1 MQNYHFHNAFTS
13 TAKYVLHTSTNVSLH
28 CVYDIINFSFSM
40 SLVSLRSVSKT
51 YGSYKAV
58 NNVSLEVPP
67 GCIFG
72 LLGPNGAGK
81 TSTIRMITGITLPDS
96 GEISL
101 FGEAQRADHQNM
113 IGYMPEERGL
123 YRKLTVRTQLE
134 YLGAL
139 KGLDKTTLKKNIDYW
154 LDRFEIQSW
163 AKKKTNELSK
173 GMQQKLQFIVTILHD
188 PQLLVLDEP
197 LSGLDPI
204 NSEIINNIILEEKAK
219 GRSIMLSTH
228 RMEQVEQL
236 CDEIV
241 LMNLGKVILSGK
253 LRDVKERAGKK
264 MINLVYSGDVDL
276 MTKLDHFPIRIAES
290 HPNEL
295 LFEMLP
301 GGNPNDILRAALDSV
316 NVIKWELIEPP
327 LKEIFLE
334 AVAKIN

>member
-1 MQNYHFHNAFTS
+1 
-13 TAKYVLHTSTNVSLH
+13 
-28 CVYDIINFSFSM
+28 M

-58 NNVSLEVPP
+58 NDVSLEISP

-81 TSTIRMITGITLPDS
+81 TSTIRMITGITMPDT
-96 GEISL
+96 GEITL
-101 FGEAQRADHQNM
+101 FGEPQRAEHQNQ

-123 YRKLTVRTQLE
+123 YRKLPVRAQLE

-139 KGLDKTTLKKNIDYW
+139 KGLNKATLKKNIDYW

-204 NSEIINNIILEEKAK
+204 NSEIINEIILEEKAK

-236 CDEIV
+236 CDEIA

-253 LRDVKERAGKK
+253 LRDVKERSGKK
-264 MINLVYSGDVDL
+264 MIRIVFSGTDNLVSR
-276 MTKLDHFPIRIAES
+276 LDHFPIRIAES

-295 LFEMLP
+295 LFEMQP
-301 GGNPNDILRAALDSV
+301 GADPKAILRSALDYV
-316 NVIKWELIEPP
+316 DVIKWELVEPP
-327 LKEIFLE
+327 LKEIFLD
-334 AVAKIN
+334 AVAKNN

>member
-1 MQNYHFHNAFTS
+1 
-13 TAKYVLHTSTNVSLH
+13 
-28 CVYDIINFSFSM
+28 M
-40 SLVSLRSVSKT
+40 SLVSLQSVSKT

-58 NNVSLEVPP
+58 NNVSLEVPA

-81 TSTIRMITGITLPDS
+81 TSTIRLITGITLPDS

-101 FGEAQRADHQNM
+101 FGEAQRADHQNQ

-139 KGLDKTTLKKNIDYW
+139 KGLDKQTLKKNIDYW

-163 AKKKTNELSK
+163 AKKKTNGLSK

-188 PQLLVLDEP
+188 PRLLVLDEP

-204 NSEIINNIILEEKAK
+204 NSEIINEIILEEKAK
-219 GRSIMLSTH
+219 GRSILLSTH

-236 CDEIV
+236 CDEIA

-253 LRDVKERAGKK
+253 LRDVKENAGKK
-264 MINLVYSGDVDL
+264 MVHLIYSGSDNL
-276 MTKLDHFPIRIAES
+276 MGRLEHFPIRIAES

-295 LFEMLP
+295 LFEMKP
-301 GGNPNDILRAALDSV
+301 GA
-316 NVIKWELIEPP
+316 
-327 LKEIFLE
+327 
-334 AVAKIN
+334 

>member
-1 MQNYHFHNAFTS
+1 
-13 TAKYVLHTSTNVSLH
+13 
-28 CVYDIINFSFSM
+28 M

-58 NNVSLEVPP
+58 NDVSLEVPA

-96 GEISL
+96 GEITL
-101 FGEAQRADHQNM
+101 FGEPQRGDHQNL

-123 YRKLTVRTQLE
+123 YRKLPVRRQLE

-139 KGLDKTTLKKNIDYW
+139 KGLDKQTLKKNIDYW

-188 PQLLVLDEP
+188 PKLLVLDEP

-204 NSEIINNIILEEKAK
+204 NSEIINDIILEEKAK

-236 CDEIV
+236 CDEIA

-253 LRDVKERAGKK
+253 LRDVKENAGKK
-264 MINLVYSGDVDL
+264 MVNLFYSGEADL
-276 MTKLDHFPIRIAES
+276 VTKLNHFPIRIAES

-301 GGNPNDILRAALDSV
+301 GANPNDILRAALDAV

-334 AVAKIN
+334 AVAKVN

>member
-1 MQNYHFHNAFTS
+1 
-13 TAKYVLHTSTNVSLH
+13 
-28 CVYDIINFSFSM
+28 M
-40 SLVSLRSVSKT
+40 SVVSLRSVSKT
-51 YGSYKAV
+51 YGTYKAV
-58 NNVSLEVPP
+58 NEVSIEVPA

-101 FGEAQRADHQNM
+101 FGEPQRADHQNRT
-113 IGYMPEERGL
+113 GYMPEERGL
-123 YRKLTVRTQLE
+123 YRKLTVRNQLE

-139 KGLDKTTLKKNIDYW
+139 KGLDKATLKKNIDYW

-173 GMQQKLQFIVTILHD
+173 GMQQKLQFIVTVLHD

-204 NSEIINNIILEEKAK
+204 NSEIINEIILEERNK

-236 CDEIV
+236 CDEIA

-253 LRDVKERAGKK
+253 LREVKERSGKK
-264 MINLVYSGDVDL
+264 MVLIVYSGSDNL
-276 MTKLDHFPIRIAES
+276 MSRLEHFPIRIAES

-295 LFEMLP
+295 LFEMKTGADP
-301 GGNPNDILRAALDSV
+301 KQILRTALDFV
-316 NVIKWELIEPP
+316 DVIKWELVEPP
-327 LKEIFLE
+327 LKEIFLD
-334 AVAKIN
+334 AVASTNRS

>member
-1 MQNYHFHNAFTS
+1 
-13 TAKYVLHTSTNVSLH
+13 
-28 CVYDIINFSFSM
+28 M
-40 SLVSLRSVSKT
+40 SIVSLRSVSKI

-58 NNVSLEVPP
+58 NDVTLDVPS

-96 GEISL
+96 GQISL
-101 FGEAQRADHQNM
+101 FGEAQDLSHQNK

-123 YRKLTVRTQLE
+123 YRKLTVRGQLE

-154 LDRFEIQSW
+154 LDRFEIQNW

-173 GMQQKLQFIVTILHD
+173 GMQQKLQFIVTVLHD
-188 PQLLVLDEP
+188 PELLVLDEP

-204 NSEIINNIILEEKAK
+204 NAEIINDIILEEKAK

-236 CDEIV
+236 CDEIA
-241 LMNLGKVILSGK
+241 LMNLGKVVISGK
-253 LRDVKERAGKK
+253 LREVKERSGKK
-264 MINLVYSGDVDL
+264 MVQVIYSGSDL
-276 MTKLDHFPIRIAES
+276 AARLGQFPIRVAED

-295 LFEMLP
+295 LFQMLP
-301 GGNPNDILRAALDSV
+301 GADPKQLLQTALNSVDI
-316 NVIKWELIEPP
+316 IKWELVEPP

-334 AVAKIN
+334 AVGQ

>member
-1 MQNYHFHNAFTS
+1 M
-13 TAKYVLHTSTNVSLH
+13 
-28 CVYDIINFSFSM
+28 
-40 SLVSLRSVSKT
+40 LVSLRSVSKT

-58 NNVSLEVPP
+58 NDVSLDVPP

-96 GEISL
+96 GDITL
-101 FGEAQRADHQNM
+101 FGEPQRADHQNQ

-123 YRKLTVRTQLE
+123 YRKLPVRAQLE

-139 KGLDKTTLKKNIDYW
+139 KGLDKQTLKKNIDYW
-154 LDRFEIQSW
+154 LERFEIQSW

-204 NSEIINNIILEEKAK
+204 NSEIINDIILEEKAK

-236 CDEIV
+236 CDEIA
-241 LMNLGKVILSGK
+241 LMNLGKVILSGR
-253 LRDVKERAGKK
+253 LRDVKENAGKK
-264 MINLVYSGDVDL
+264 MVHLVYSGEANL
-276 MTKLDHFPIRIAES
+276 MGKLEHFPIRIAES

-295 LFEMLP
+295 LFEMLQ
-301 GGNPNDILRAALDSV
+301 GASSNDILRAALDAV
-316 NVIKWELIEPP
+316 DVIKWELVEPP

-334 AVAKIN
+334 AVAKT

>member
-1 MQNYHFHNAFTS
+1 
-13 TAKYVLHTSTNVSLH
+13 
-28 CVYDIINFSFSM
+28 M
-40 SLVSLRSVSKT
+40 SIVSLRSVSKT

-58 NNVSLEVPP
+58 NDVSIDVPP

-101 FGEAQRADHQNM
+101 FDEPQRADHQNL

-123 YRKLTVRTQLE
+123 YRKLPVRNQLE

-173 GMQQKLQFIVTILHD
+173 GMQQKLQFIVTVLHD

-204 NSEIINNIILEEKAK
+204 NSEIINDIILEERNK
-219 GRSIMLSTH
+219 GRSIILSTH

-236 CDEIV
+236 CDEIA
-241 LMNLGKVILSGK
+241 LMNLGKVIVSGK

-264 MINLVYSGDVDL
+264 MVRIIYSGSDNL
-276 MTKLDHFPIRIAES
+276 MGRLEHFPIRIAES

-295 LFEMLP
+295 LFEMKP
-301 GGNPNDILRAALDSV
+301 GADHKQILRTALDFV
-316 NVIKWELIEPP
+316 DIIRWELIEPP

-334 AVAKIN
+334 AVNGSNRS

>member
-1 MQNYHFHNAFTS
+1 
-13 TAKYVLHTSTNVSLH
+13 
-28 CVYDIINFSFSM
+28 M
-40 SLVSLRSVSKT
+40 SLVSLKSVSKI

-58 NNVSLEVPP
+58 NDVSLEVSY

-81 TSTIRMITGITLPDS
+81 TSTIRMITGITLPDN
-96 GEISL
+96 GEITL
-101 FGEAQRADHQNM
+101 FEEPQRADHQNL

-123 YRKLTVRTQLE
+123 YRKLPVRTQLE

-139 KGLDKTTLKKNIDYW
+139 KGLDKVTLKRNIDYW

-188 PQLLVLDEP
+188 PKLLVLDEP

-204 NSEIINNIILEEKAK
+204 NSEIINEIILEEKAK
-219 GRSIMLSTH
+219 GRSILLSTH

-236 CDEIV
+236 CDEIA

-253 LRDVKERAGKK
+253 LREVKERSGKK
-264 MINLVYSGDVDL
+264 MVRIIYSGADNL
-276 MTKLDHFPIRIAES
+276 SNLLSHFPIRIAES

-295 LFEMLP
+295 LFEMLTGAEP
-301 GGNPNDILRAALDSV
+301 KAILRASLDAV
-316 NVIKWELIEPP
+316 DVIKWELVEPP
-327 LKEIFLE
+327 LKEIFLD
-334 AVAKIN
+334 AVAKNN

>member
-1 MQNYHFHNAFTS
+1 
-13 TAKYVLHTSTNVSLH
+13 
-28 CVYDIINFSFSM
+28 M
-40 SLVSLRSVSKT
+40 SIVSLRSVSKT
-51 YGSYKAV
+51 YGNYAAV
-58 NNVSLEVPP
+58 NNVSIEVPP

-81 TSTIRMITGITLPDS
+81 TSTIRMITGITLPDN

-101 FGEAQRADHQNM
+101 FGEPQRGEHQNN

-123 YRKLTVRTQLE
+123 YRKLTVRSQLE

-139 KGLDKTTLKKNIDYW
+139 KGLDKATLKKNIDYW

-173 GMQQKLQFIVTILHD
+173 GMQQKLQFIVTVLHSPD
-188 PQLLVLDEP
+188 LLVLDEP

-204 NSEIINNIILEEKAK
+204 NAEIINDIIIEERNK
-219 GRSIMLSTH
+219 GKSIMLSTH

-236 CDEIV
+236 CDEIA
-241 LMNLGKVILSGK
+241 LMNLGKVVVSGK
-253 LRDVKERAGKK
+253 LRDAKERSGKK
-264 MINLVYSGDVDL
+264 MVRVIFTGSDDLVKHIS
-276 MTKLDHFPIRIAES
+276 HFPIRIAES

-295 LFEMLP
+295 LFEMKT
-301 GGNPNDILRAALDSV
+301 GANPKEILRTALDHADI
-316 NVIKWELIEPP
+316 IKWELVEPP

-334 AVAKIN
+334 AIAAG